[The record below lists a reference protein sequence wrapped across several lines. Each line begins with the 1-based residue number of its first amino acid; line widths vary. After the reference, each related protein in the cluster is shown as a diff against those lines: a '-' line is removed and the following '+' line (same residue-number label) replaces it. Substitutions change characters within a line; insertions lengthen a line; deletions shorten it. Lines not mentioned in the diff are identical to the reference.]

1 MISSIAPRRSLP
13 LFRTNWGNY
22 IVIRN
27 VIIIFAF
34 STTEIMF
41 EDWQERIKKNPQVY
55 KGLLWDVNTSN
66 LNDDDWQRMKLF
78 VVHRVV
84 ELGDTS
90 DWYAIFKLYGGFDGV
105 REAIKQIRSVLHPRN
120 ESFVRLVFDL
130 KKEDLICYERKRL
143 RELHL
148 NS

>member
-1 MISSIAPRRSLP
+1 
-13 LFRTNWGNY
+13 
-22 IVIRN
+22 
-27 VIIIFAF
+27 
-34 STTEIMF
+34 MF
-41 EDWQERIKKNPQVY
+41 KDWEQRIKDNPQVS
-55 KGLLWDVNTSN
+55 KFLLWDIDMSN
-66 LNDDDWQRMKLF
+66 LTDEDMQKMKVF

-84 ELGDTS
+84 ELGDEN
-90 DWYAIFKLYGGFDGV
+90 DFYAIFRLYGGFEGV
-105 REAIKQIRSVLHPRN
+105 REAVKQIPAVLHPRN